1 MIAFK
6 LRFAILSMAIFA
18 FFTVWTPVVLAENS
32 NTRSVQVEYFYQPNC
47 EECKKIAA
55 LILPPMQEQ
64 YGSRI
69 KLGKYDLSEQKNFL
83 HLIAILD
90 KQKNTSNEDVYMVV
104 AGKHILGGYPAVEKQ
119 LFPAV
124 EAELHNNIDN
134 SITAE
139 TMPSAAVVKTTGEKL
154 KLGMV
159 IAAGLIDGINPCVFS
174 TLVFFMSLLSVAKI
188 RGRKLILIGTAYCAA
203 GFITYLL
210 LGFGLFNLIKT
221 LDAFPLFKTGLNAAM
236 SGILVIFAIISLRDA
251 WLFYKSGGD
260 SKQVVLQLPD
270 RLKTLSHNVMKRGL
284 KFHYLM
290 VGSFVIGVLVTLL
303 ESVCTG
309 QVYVPTLVLMSNES
323 GAFSKWFGLLLLYNL
338 MFILPL
344 IGVFIMTYCSIS
356 VLTAIK
362 LTRTNLLAGK
372 ILLGVFFL
380 ALAAIMMML

>member
-6 LRFAILSMAIFA
+6 LRFAIGAVAIFTFLA
-18 FFTVWTPVVLAENS
+18 GWASPVHAENNS
-32 NTRSVQVEYFYQPNC
+32 SRSVLVEYFYQPDC

-64 YGSRI
+64 YGSRV
-69 KLGKYDLSEQKNFL
+69 KLVKYDLSDQKNFL

-90 KQKNTSNEDVYMVV
+90 RQQNTSNADVYMVV

-119 LFPAV
+119 LFPAI
-124 EAELHNNIDN
+124 EAELRNTGDIAL
-134 SITAE
+134 SE
-139 TMPSAAVVKTTGEKL
+139 SPPSAAAVKTTGDKL

-188 RGRKLILIGTAYCAA
+188 RGRKLILIGIAYCAA
-203 GFITYLL
+203 GFLTYLL
-210 LGFGLFNLIKT
+210 LGLGLFKLIKT
-221 LDAFPLFKTGLNAAM
+221 LDMFPLFKTTLNAAM
-236 SGILVIFAIISLRDA
+236 CGILVIFALISFRDA

-270 RLKTLSHNVMKRGL
+270 RFKTMSRNVMKKGL
-284 KFHYLM
+284 KFHYL
-290 VGSFVIGVLVTLL
+290 VAGSFVIGVLVTLL

-309 QVYVPTLVLMSNES
+309 QVYVPTLVLLSNES

-356 VLTAIK
+356 ILTAIK
-362 LTRTNLLAGK
+362 LTRTNLLTGK
-372 ILLGVFFL
+372 ILLGLFFL
-380 ALAAIMMML
+380 ALAVILLVI

>member
-6 LRFAILSMAIFA
+6 LRFAIGAVAIFVFLA
-18 FFTVWTPVVLAENS
+18 GGGSPVHAADNS
-32 NTRSVQVEYFYQPNC
+32 SRSVMVEYFYQPNC
-47 EECKKIAA
+47 EECKRIAA

-64 YGSRI
+64 YGSKV
-69 KLGKYDLSEQKNFL
+69 KLVKYDLSEQKNFL

-90 KQKNTSNEDVYMVV
+90 KQQNTSNDNVYMVV

-119 LFPAV
+119 LFPAI
-124 EAELHNNIDN
+124 EAELRNPGDAALYE
-134 SITAE
+134 SP
-139 TMPSAAVVKTTGEKL
+139 PSAAAVKTAGDKL

-188 RGRKLILIGTAYCAA
+188 RGRKLILIGIAYCAA

-210 LGFGLFNLIKT
+210 LGLGLFKLIKT
-221 LDAFPLFKTGLNAAM
+221 LDMFPLLKTGLNAAM
-236 SGILVIFAIISLRDA
+236 CGILVIFALISFRDA

-270 RLKTLSHNVMKRGL
+270 RLKAMSRNVMKKGL
-284 KFHYLM
+284 KFHYLIA
-290 VGSFVIGVLVTLL
+290 GSFVIGVLVTLL

-309 QVYVPTLVLMSNES
+309 QVYVPTLVLLSNES

-344 IGVFIMTYCSIS
+344 IGVFIMTCCSIS
-356 VLTAIK
+356 ILNAIK
-362 LTRTNLLAGK
+362 LTRTNLLVGK
-372 ILLGVFFL
+372 ILLGLFFL
-380 ALAAIMMML
+380 VLAVILIMI